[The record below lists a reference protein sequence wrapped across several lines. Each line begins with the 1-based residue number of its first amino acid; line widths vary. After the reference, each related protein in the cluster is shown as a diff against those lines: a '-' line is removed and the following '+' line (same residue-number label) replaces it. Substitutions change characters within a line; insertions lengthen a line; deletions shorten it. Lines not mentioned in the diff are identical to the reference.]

1 MLSQLCWQIWEYDVT
16 PVSGS
21 ASDWFGKVSPVNK
34 NIVRLNLD
42 IREIKVTGLEI
53 KNGLKNSGN
62 IYNLQ

>member
-1 MLSQLCWQIWEYDVT
+1 MLSQLCWQIWEYDFA

-21 ASDWFGKVSPVNK
+21 ASDWFGKVSAVDK